1 MAMLTYDHFGDA
13 IGDSYLYD
21 SLDGLPIT
29 VATIARDH
37 Y

>member
-1 MAMLTYDHFGDA
+1 MAMLSYDHFGNA
-13 IGDSYLYD
+13 VGDCYLDD